1 MKYNTTN
8 KTAKQDQH
16 GFVKS
21 ISLAF
26 ARSIL

>member
-8 KTAKQDQH
+8 KTAKQDQQ
-16 GFVKS
+16 GFIRS

-26 ARSIL
+26 ARSLL